1 MISAVTASK
10 SVSTTTLLTMTSAST
25 TLKPKPGTD
34 PNFPSLSCTQKELKS
49 ICFARFNNN
58 NNNKNKNNNNNKKK
72 KNNNNNNKK
81 NNNNQLYFLWVA
93 LDSIKF

>member
-58 NNNKNKNNNNNKKK
+58 NNNKNKNNNNNNN
-72 KNNNNNNKK
+72 KNNNNNNKKK

>member
-58 NNNKNKNNNNNKKK
+58 NNNKNKNNNNKKKKKK
-72 KNNNNNNKK
+72 KNNNN

>member
-58 NNNKNKNNNNNKKK
+58 NNNKKNKNNNNKKK
-72 KNNNNNNKK
+72 KNKNNNNN
-81 NNNNQLYFLWVA
+81 NDNQLYFLWVA

>member
-1 MISAVTASK
+1 
-10 SVSTTTLLTMTSAST
+10 MTSAST

-58 NNNKNKNNNNNKKK
+58 NNNNKNKNNNNNNNKKK
-72 KNNNNNNKK
+72 NKNKNNNNNND
-81 NNNNQLYFLWVA
+81 NQLYFLWVA

>member
-1 MISAVTASK
+1 
-10 SVSTTTLLTMTSAST
+10 MTSAST

-58 NNNKNKNNNNNKKK
+58 KNNNNNKKK
-72 KNNNNNNKK
+72 NKNNNNNND
-81 NNNNQLYFLWVA
+81 NQLYFLWVA